1 MLETEEIYPGGYPPK
16 KNNLWKKIEDKME
29 QVRADV
35 FKESRYTGSQYSG
48 GDSCSY
54 VLLL

>member
-29 QVRADV
+29 QVRAD
-35 FKESRYTGSQYSG
+35 GSQETNISPI
-48 GDSCSY
+48 
-54 VLLL
+54 